1 MKKYYLKISSDHKRL
16 RKKRITVAIIGI
28 LAVALSVGAIYT
40 IVKLSTANRSVSA
53 GEDPPTPSS
62 GDVIVIDP
70 SDQQS
75 PSPSIEPSVSPSPSS
90 SPDSEEEP
98 SPTIPVVAI
107 PGDDDFLTHLPKSG
121 DEDFA
126 AKYNIVYNRNGHKC
140 AYLTFDDGPS
150 QLTPKILDLLK
161 KYDIKATFFVVGSL
175 AEKNPDIVKRA
186 SDEGHMIANHSYS
199 HDYKALYRSTE
210 SFVNEI
216 TKTQAVLK
224 DIIGEDRVTNL
235 IRFPGGASPKN
246 RAPFKEK
253 LDEMDMVFIDW
264 NAVNGDGESNNLTE
278 AESVKNV
285 EEYAKI
291 KDDMVILMH
300 DAGAKKATYNSLEDI
315 IKMLQNYGFE
325 FKRLNQFDDPNATPA
340 SATPTPSPSP
350 TSNVQ

>member
-1 MKKYYLKISSDHKRL
+1 MKKYYLRISSDRKRL
-16 RKKRITVAIIGI
+16 RKRRITVAVIGV
-28 LAVALSVGAIYT
+28 LAVALSIGAIYT

-53 GEDPPTPSS
+53 GDDPPAPSN

-70 SDQQS
+70 SGSQS
-75 PSPSIEPSVSPSPSS
+75 PSPSADPSVSPSPSP
-90 SPDSEEEP
+90 SPSEEPEP
-98 SPTIPVVAI
+98 SLPVSAT
-107 PGDDDFLTHLPKSG
+107 PGNSDFLTYLPKSG

-150 QLTPKILDLLK
+150 QLTPKILDILK
-161 KYDIKATFFVVGSL
+161 KYDIKATFFVIGSQ

-186 SDEGHMIANHSYS
+186 SDEGHLIANHSYS
-199 HDYKALYRSTE
+199 HDYKALYKSVD
-210 SFVNEI
+210 SFVEEI
-216 TKTQAVLK
+216 TKTQDVLK

-264 NAVNGDGESNNLTE
+264 NALNGDGESNSLTE

-315 IKMLQNYGFE
+315 IKMLMDYGFE
-325 FKRLNQFDDPNATPA
+325 FKRLNEFDDPATTPA
-340 SATPTPSPSP
+340 SASPTPTSAV
-350 TSNVQ
+350 N

>member
-16 RKKRITVAIIGI
+16 RKKRISVAIIGI

-126 AKYNIVYNRNGHKC
+126 AKYNIEMCIR
-140 AYLTFDDGPS
+140 D
-150 QLTPKILDLLK
+150 
-161 KYDIKATFFVVGSL
+161 
-175 AEKNPDIVKRA
+175 
-186 SDEGHMIANHSYS
+186 SY
-199 HDYKALYRSTE
+199 E
-210 SFVNEI
+210 
-216 TKTQAVLK
+216 
-224 DIIGEDRVTNL
+224 TN
-235 IRFPGGASPKN
+235 S
-246 RAPFKEK
+246 
-253 LDEMDMVFIDW
+253 
-264 NAVNGDGESNNLTE
+264 
-278 AESVKNV
+278 
-285 EEYAKI
+285 Y
-291 KDDMVILMH
+291 
-300 DAGAKKATYNSLEDI
+300 
-315 IKMLQNYGFE
+315 
-325 FKRLNQFDDPNATPA
+325 
-340 SATPTPSPSP
+340 
-350 TSNVQ
+350 